1 VLNALASIAVAS
13 ELGVSDEAIAA
24 GLRHFK
30 GVGRRFQ
37 INGEIKLGNG
47 SALLVDDYGHHPREV
62 MATIKAVR
70 EGWPAKRLVL
80 AFQPHR
86 YSRTHDLFEDF
97 VEVLNE
103 VDVLIL
109 LDVYAAGE
117 KPMAGSDGPALSKAI
132 RQRGK
137 LIPVF
142 VKEIEQLPTVLKG
155 VLLAD
160 DIVVTSGAGDIGAAS
175 AKLEKQLNQM
185 VDSQGLS

>member
-1 VLNALASIAVAS
+1 
-13 ELGVSDEAIAA
+13 
-24 GLRHFK
+24 
-30 GVGRRFQ
+30 
-37 INGEIKLGNG
+37 
-47 SALLVDDYGHHPREV
+47 VDDYGHHPREV

>member
-1 VLNALASIAVAS
+1 
-13 ELGVSDEAIAA
+13 
-24 GLRHFK
+24 K
-30 GVGRRFQ
+30 GTSRRFEEHIVR
-37 INGEIKLGNG
+37 INNKNTIM
-47 SALLVDDYGHHPREV
+47 VDDYGHHPREV

-70 EGWPAKRLVL
+70 EGWPEKRLVL

-185 VDSQGLS
+185 FDSQGLS